1 MRFRYF
7 DPLQQSTIEGDLAA
21 GAEVAELVALV
32 TQLRAECVP
41 ALELVGRDGCSL
53 VLGVSRDRAVVLWT
67 GADGTTSHSV
77 GAPHDERVV
86 FDYFGA
92 MTQVPGHYTVPL
104 PVALSAAGGFVD
116 GYFADAVAGSAGGAA
131 RGPMSPSLPL
141 VVD

>member
-1 MRFRYF
+1 MDPRRRQGCLCGDLPRTVEVPPPEVDVRFRYF

-77 GAPHDERVV
+77 GAPHDERV
-86 FDYFGA
+86 
-92 MTQVPGHYTVPL
+92 
-104 PVALSAAGGFVD
+104 
-116 GYFADAVAGSAGGAA
+116 
-131 RGPMSPSLPL
+131 
-141 VVD
+141 